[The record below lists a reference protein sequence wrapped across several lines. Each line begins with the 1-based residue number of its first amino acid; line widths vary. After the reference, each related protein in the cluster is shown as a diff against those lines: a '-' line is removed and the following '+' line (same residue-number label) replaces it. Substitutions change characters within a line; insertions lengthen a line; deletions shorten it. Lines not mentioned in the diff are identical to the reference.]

1 LVGDPNVTDRD
12 SNDPRDA
19 VTAKAGEIVRLL
31 VFGAVR
37 GGFDCNRLLT
47 GEGAI
52 VRTKLRDD
60 VPGEILS
67 VAGPSKLNS
76 KGVEVFEG
84 STIVRTI
91 DIRALGLKPLPL
103 RSEGMWDPR
112 EEFSEVLAEVESGE
126 VAPDAMPEW
135 AASILAAGPRPQYEM
150 EQVLPGLDPSGKSED
165 PIVAASWFN
174 STGRR
179 GHARTILTSLLARDL
194 RCLDAHAHLGTY
206 EFDRAP
212 AQALRHYEVGAGIGG
227 LSCGPDFRGV
237 LPWSLIDNRPY
248 LRCLHGMGLIF
259 WRLGRHA
266 EAAEALRRVLWLNPG
281 DHQGVRFVLP
291 HVAAGEPWRDILS

>member
-1 LVGDPNVTDRD
+1 MTDRD

-76 KGVEVFEG
+76 KG
-84 STIVRTI
+84 
-91 DIRALGLKPLPL
+91 
-103 RSEGMWDPR
+103 
-112 EEFSEVLAEVESGE
+112 
-126 VAPDAMPEW
+126 
-135 AASILAAGPRPQYEM
+135 
-150 EQVLPGLDPSGKSED
+150 
-165 PIVAASWFN
+165 
-174 STGRR
+174 
-179 GHARTILTSLLARDL
+179 
-194 RCLDAHAHLGTY
+194 
-206 EFDRAP
+206 
-212 AQALRHYEVGAGIGG
+212 
-227 LSCGPDFRGV
+227 
-237 LPWSLIDNRPY
+237 
-248 LRCLHGMGLIF
+248 
-259 WRLGRHA
+259 
-266 EAAEALRRVLWLNPG
+266 

-291 HVAAGEPWRDILS
+291 YVAAGEPWRDILS